1 MSSDIFTKYV
11 LCRRTSSGEFC
22 DYIFDSKKTLNDMVE
37 WANRE
42 FDIRDQTFSK
52 DGRCCIL
59 TAYPKSNLSPVGR
72 FNSCSLQEAV

>member
-1 MSSDIFTKYV
+1 MSADILTEYS
-11 LCRRTSSGEFC
+11 LRRRTSSGEFC
-22 DYIFDSKKTLNDMVE
+22 DYIFDSKKTLDDMVE

-52 DGRCCIL
+52 NGRCCIL

-72 FNSCSLQEAV
+72 VNSCSLQEAV